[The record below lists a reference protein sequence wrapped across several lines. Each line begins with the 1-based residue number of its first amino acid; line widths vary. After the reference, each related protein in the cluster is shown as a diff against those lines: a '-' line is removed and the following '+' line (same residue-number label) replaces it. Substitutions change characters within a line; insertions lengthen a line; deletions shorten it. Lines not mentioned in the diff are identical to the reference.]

1 MPKKIR
7 WGILGPGTI
16 AHKFATGLKVIPDAA
31 ITAVGSRDLQRAR
44 AFADTFDVPHRHGN
58 YVELANNSEV
68 DVVYVATPHPFH
80 KECAMLCLE
89 AGKAVLC
96 EKPLTVDAE
105 QASEMIAS
113 ARASQQFLMEAM
125 WTRFIPVMVKVR
137 EWLVDGAIGE
147 PRMLTADFGN
157 RVVLSIEN
165 LESRLFAPE
174 LAGGAL
180 LDIGVYTVSLASM
193 VFGTPAEI
201 TSLAHVGETGVDEQ
215 AAILLGYGS
224 GQIANLSCAIT
235 TQTSHEARIF
245 GTKGSI
251 HIPNFSR
258 ATSATLEV
266 IGRDPLR
273 IEIPFTAN
281 GYEHQAIEVINCL
294 REGKLESDVMSLDE
308 SLSVMKTMD
317 TVRGQWGL
325 AYPAFGSVFD
335 SPQDRS
341 ARSC

>member
-1 MPKKIR
+1 MSKKIR

-16 AHKFATGLKVIPDAA
+16 AYKFATGLKAIPDAE
-31 ITAVGSRDLQRAR
+31 ITAVGSRALQRADT
-44 AFADTFDVPHRHGN
+44 FADTFDVPHRHGN

-105 QASEMIAS
+105 QAEEMIAC
-113 ARASQQFLMEAM
+113 ARVSKQFLMEAM
-125 WTRFIPVMVKVR
+125 WTRFIPVMVKVQ
-137 EWLVDGAIGE
+137 EFLVDGVIGE

-157 RVVLSIEN
+157 CVVLSIEN
-165 LESRLFAPE
+165 LESRLFTPE

-180 LDIGVYTVSLASM
+180 LDIGIYTVSLASM
-193 VFGTPAEI
+193 VFGTPAKI
-201 TSLAHVGETGVDEQ
+201 TSLAHIGETGVDEQ
-215 AAILLGYGS
+215 AAILLGYDS
-224 GQIANLSCAIT
+224 GAIASLSCAIT
-235 TQTSHEARIF
+235 TRTSHEARIF

-258 ATSATLEV
+258 ATTAMLEV
-266 IGRDPLR
+266 IGKDPVN
-273 IEIPFTAN
+273 IEIPFSEN
-281 GYEHQAIEVINCL
+281 GYEYQAIEVINCL
-294 REGKLESDVMSLDE
+294 RAGKLESDVMPLDE

-325 AYPAFGSVFD
+325 VYPTFGSVFD
-335 SPQDRS
+335 SPPDR
-341 ARSC
+341 